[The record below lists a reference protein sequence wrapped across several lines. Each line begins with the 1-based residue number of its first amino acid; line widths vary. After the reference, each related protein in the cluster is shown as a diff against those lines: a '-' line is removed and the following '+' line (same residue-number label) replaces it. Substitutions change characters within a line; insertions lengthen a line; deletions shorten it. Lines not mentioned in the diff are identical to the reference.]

1 MSCHTPN
8 NDVNT
13 QLDILTEQR
22 TDESESGG
30 AVSSMRLVGITD
42 LTHKAINALRDAA
55 PDGRA
60 TFVTGH
66 LTPNADGTVTVAF
79 RHKIGGKTATFKV
92 NTETEAKLC
101 CKIMRQET
109 RGS

>member
-1 MSCHTPN
+1 M
-8 NDVNT
+8 
-13 QLDILTEQR
+13 
-22 TDESESGG
+22 TDKSTSPAKRNGDG
-30 AVSSMRLVGITD
+30 QPSLAPATLLGITD

-60 TFVTGH
+60 TWVTGH
-66 LTPNADGTVTVAF
+66 ITPNADGTVTVAF

-92 NTETEAKLC
+92 NNETEAKLC
-101 CKIMRQET
+101 CKIMRKET

>member
-1 MSCHTPN
+1 MIETTTP
-8 NDVNT
+8 T
-13 QLDILTEQR
+13 P
-22 TDESESGG
+22 
-30 AVSSMRLVGITD
+30 VSSMRLLGITD

-60 TFVTGH
+60 TWVTGH
-66 LTPNADGTVTVAF
+66 MTPNADGTITVAF
-79 RHKIGGKTATFKV
+79 RHKIGGNTATFKV
-92 NTETEAKLC
+92 NNETEAKLC

>member
-1 MSCHTPN
+1 MTAPMPTSE
-8 NDVNT
+8 
-13 QLDILTEQR
+13 LTSRQA
-22 TDESESGG
+22 GQAFG
-30 AVSSMRLVGITD
+30 AAHLLGITD

-60 TFVTGH
+60 TWVTGH
-66 LTPNADGTVTVAF
+66 MTPNADGTVTVAF

-92 NTETEAKLC
+92 NNETEAKLC